1 MRAYYVLE
9 TILNP
14 EDTAIDKRQNFLPC
28 ATYIVEEGTYNR
40 KEDREVDSTS
50 HGDINCEDV

>member
-1 MRAYYVLE
+1 MLE